1 MEHVV
6 LPDSNIYIDALR
18 AGRDPFQEFTASAGE
33 REFVTCGMVTLEVC
47 RGIRDPNVLRRFRER
62 FAVMLYQP
70 TTNPIWE
77 RATQL
82 AWSLD
87 RRGIVLPAQYLLIA
101 TCALHLDA
109 AVLTAD
115 AHFRQ
120 VPGLR
125 VIGSLA
131 EDAD

>member
-6 LPDSNIYIDALR
+6 LPDSNIYIGALR
-18 AGRDPFQEFTASAGE
+18 AGQDPFRQFAESAE
-33 REFVTCGMVTLEVC
+33 DREFVTCGMVMLEVC
-47 RGIRDPNVLRRFRER
+47 RGIRDPHVLRRFRER

-70 TTNPIWE
+70 TTNQIWE

-82 AWSLD
+82 TWSLD
-87 RRGIVLPAQYLLIA
+87 RQGIVLPAQDVLIA
-101 TCALHLDA
+101 TCALHINA

-115 AHFRQ
+115 AHFRH

-131 EDAD
+131 ENTE